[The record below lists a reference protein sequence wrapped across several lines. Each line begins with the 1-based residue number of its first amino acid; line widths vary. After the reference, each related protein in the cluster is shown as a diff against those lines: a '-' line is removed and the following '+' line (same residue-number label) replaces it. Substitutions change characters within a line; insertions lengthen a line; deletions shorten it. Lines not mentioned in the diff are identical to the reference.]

1 MWRTECFSLYSCIE
15 FVWFVRPLDWAGD
28 CSFRCRV
35 CCALLPVVIFSVS
48 LGCATVLCFVSCVFY
63 LVSLGWLGVACDGC
77 KRFGPTS
84 AMLYAL
90 RNLTVVTVAKCFVWN
105 FNWIQSTFGYYV
117 KRFTLTR
124 PRFKFCECKNSTR
137 TNYGRVF
144 YTLV

>member
-1 MWRTECFSLYSCIE
+1 M
-15 FVWFVRPLDWAGD
+15 
-28 CSFRCRV
+28 
-35 CCALLPVVIFSVS
+35 
-48 LGCATVLCFVSCVFY
+48 LCFVSCVFY

-124 PRFKFCECKNSTR
+124 PRFKFCECEDSTR

-144 YTLV
+144 LHVGLVGGLRHFRNN